1 MSALLIR
8 VPVTRTLIAP
18 ILTVLIAVL
27 VNRGLLRMEQFVKVS
42 KTYGHKKHIMH
53 DFNGNFPP
61 FLSLLYFDFLGRR
74 KSKPL
79 I

>member
-1 MSALLIR
+1 MSVLRNSAL
-8 VPVTRTLIAP
+8 VTRTRIAP
-18 ILTVLIAVL
+18 IVTVLTAVL
-27 VNRGLLRMEQFVKVS
+27 ANRGLLGMEQFVKVS

-53 DFNGNFPP
+53 DFNGNFPS
-61 FLSLLYFDFLGRR
+61 FLSLSYFDFLGRR